1 MYKTICVTP
10 PTTEPITLEEACS
23 QLRIDVGFDD
33 DQVELLISASRDKA
47 ERYCNRYFTEQTVK
61 IVYEGPFNP
70 EKICL
75 PFPDLDSVES
85 ITYIDSSNTVQ
96 TIDSSDY
103 DFLADEQVIYPFST
117 FPADAKSYT
126 VEVVTAAPN
135 EFKSVKIAILMILTD
150 MYETRTESVICSTLS
165 NNPVV
170 ENMLYAYRVGLGV

>member
-1 MYKTICVTP
+1 
-10 PTTEPITLEEACS
+10 
-23 QLRIDVGFDD
+23 
-33 DQVELLISASRDKA
+33 LLISASRDKA

-75 PFPDLDSVES
+75 PFPDLASVES
-85 ITYIDSSNTVQ
+85 IKYIDSSNAVQ
-96 TIDSSDY
+96 TIDDSDY
-103 DFLADEQVIYPFST
+103 DFLADEQVIYPFGT

-126 VEVVTAAPN
+126 VEVVTSAPN

-150 MYETRTESVICSTLS
+150 MYETRTESVIGSTLS